1 MMNRMRRPALS
12 LRPPGFP
19 VAALALALLLGGCAL
34 TEPRTPLPTVLPTAW
49 NELQPA
55 AADRSATPAIAAD
68 WWRGFSSPQLE
79 ALVAEAMQGSTDL
92 RLATQRVQQADI
104 ALRLAGVS
112 QLPSLNGSV
121 GSSSARSDSSSTPTS
136 KRESTSASLSVSYEL
151 DLWGRLAAGL
161 QGAQASLAASRY
173 DLETARITLAAAVA
187 TTYFQLL
194 ATRERV
200 TIARDNLATA
210 ERVLRIVEAR
220 QRFGVATPLDVS
232 QQTTAVLQQR
242 TALIPLETQ
251 VRQTASALALLL
263 GRVPQGFDAGT
274 GERLRALQQPTVSA
288 WLPSDLLSRRP
299 DLASAEAQLASADA
313 DVAAAR
319 AALLPT
325 ISLSAVAGTSSAA
338 LLSLVDSTRSVS
350 LGLSLAQ
357 SLFDNGRQRLVVE
370 STRLQRAAL
379 VENYAAAVRRALKEV
394 DDALGN
400 ADRNARQEV
409 AQQAVVAQAQRA
421 LGLSELRYREGADTL
436 LTVLDAQRTL
446 FSAQDALLQLRLQ
459 GLTGVVDL
467 YRALGG
473 GWQAVPT
480 R

>member
-1 MMNRMRRPALS
+1 MNRMRRPALS
-12 LRPPGFP
+12 SRTPG
-19 VAALALALLLGGCAL
+19 LALATIAVAVLGGCAL
-34 TEPRTPLPTVLPTAW
+34 TEPRTPLPTVLPAAW
-49 NELQPA
+49 NEAQAVGTNQRPA
-55 AADRSATPAIAAD
+55 APIAAD

-79 ALVAEAMQGSTDL
+79 SLVAEAMQGSTDL
-92 RLATQRVQQADI
+92 RLAAQRVQQADI

-112 QLPSLNGSV
+112 QLPSVNGSV
-121 GSSSARSDSSSTPTS
+121 GSSAARSNSSGTPTS
-136 KRESTSASLSVSYEL
+136 TRESTSVSLSVSYEL
-151 DLWGRLAAGL
+151 DLWGRLAAGA

-173 DLETARITLAAAVA
+173 DLETARITLAASVA

-200 TIARDNLATA
+200 LIARDNLATA

-220 QRFGVATPLDVS
+220 RRFGVATPLDVS
-232 QQTTAVLQQR
+232 QQTTAVLQLR

-263 GRVPQGFDAGT
+263 GRVPQGFDAGA
-274 GERLRALQQPTVSA
+274 GETLRGLRQPAVSA

-299 DLASAEAQLASADA
+299 DLASAEAQLAAADA

-319 AALLPT
+319 AALLPS
-325 ISLSAVAGTSSAA
+325 ISLSAGAGTSSAA

-357 SLFDNGRQRLVVE
+357 SLFDNGRQRLAVE
-370 STRLQRAAL
+370 STRLQREAL
-379 VENYAAAVRRALKEV
+379 VENYAAAARRALKEV

-400 ADRNARQEV
+400 ADRNARQEI
-409 AQQAVVAQAQRA
+409 AQEQVVAQAQRA
-421 LGLSELRYREGADTL
+421 LGLAELRYREGADTL

-446 FSAQDALLQLRLQ
+446 FSAQDSLLQLRLQ
-459 GLTGVVDL
+459 GLSGAVDL
-467 YRALGG
+467 YRVLGG
-473 GWQAVPT
+473 GWQAAQA